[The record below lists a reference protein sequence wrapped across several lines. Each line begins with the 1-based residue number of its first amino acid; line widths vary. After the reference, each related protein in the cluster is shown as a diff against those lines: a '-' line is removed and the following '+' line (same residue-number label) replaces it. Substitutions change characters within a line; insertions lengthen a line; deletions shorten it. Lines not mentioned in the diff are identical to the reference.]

1 MLPNPPRC
9 LPPLETSKP
18 DDFKYGYAPMIRTT
32 HSVSRL
38 SSCLRPAARCVAT
51 ALCVLALAGC
61 ASSGGIGKAV
71 NRTLESIG
79 IKDGDGTPEQRTIPL
94 RLYAG
99 DNLNAGNDGRALAA
113 VVKVYHLRD
122 ASRFERAPLD
132 AFLDETRER
141 EALGDDLLSV
151 DEIVLTPGAQ
161 HEIGERLDAD
171 ANVIGVAVLFRAPAA
186 NRWRLAF
193 DTHHKRVEKDG
204 ITIGIHAC
212 ALTTSSESL
221 VSRVAGNASSLA
233 SAKCGAP

>member
-1 MLPNPPRC
+1 M
-9 LPPLETSKP
+9 T
-18 DDFKYGYAPMIRTT
+18 RTT
-32 HSVSRL
+32 HPAPRL
-38 SSCLRPAARCVAT
+38 PSSPLQAARWMAA

-61 ASSGGIGKAV
+61 ASGGGIGKAV

-79 IKDGDGTPEQRTIPL
+79 IKDGDGNPEERTIPL

-122 ASRFERAPLD
+122 ANRFERAPFD
-132 AFLDETRER
+132 AFLDEARER

-151 DEIVLTPGAQ
+151 NEIVLTPGAQ
-161 HEIGERLDAD
+161 NEIGERLGND
-171 ANVIGVAVLFRAPAA
+171 ANVIGVVVLFRAPAA

-193 DTHHKRVEKDG
+193 DTRHKRVEKDG

-233 SAKCGAP
+233 SARCGAP